1 MRLKRRI
8 ERLWRDCRAQDL
20 VEYAL
25 LAGFFCVA
33 AGAAIPY
40 GAAPRIRAIF
50 ETIET
55 HLQRVIGMS

>member
-1 MRLKRRI
+1 MRLKLKAL
-8 ERLWRDCRAQDL
+8 RLWRDRRAQDL

-40 GAAPRIRAIF
+40 GAAPRIRQIF
-50 ETIET
+50 EAVEG
-55 HLQRVIGMS
+55 HLERVLGF

>member
-1 MRLKRRI
+1 MRLRI
-8 ERLWRDCRAQDL
+8 KALRLWRDRRAQDL

-40 GAAPRIRAIF
+40 GAAPRIRQIF
-50 ETIET
+50 DTVEQ
-55 HLQRVIGMS
+55 HLERIIGM